1 MKNSILSEIQFA
13 NIILETY
20 NLKIEQNN
28 LIYYISQN
36 VLNINEQFKI
46 NYEKFYN
53 EFNNEREKIMERK
66 RKRIKR
72 KRKRNGKIL

>member
-36 VLNINEQFKI
+36 VLNINEQLKL
-46 NYEKFYN
+46 
-53 EFNNEREKIMERK
+53 IMK
-66 RKRIKR
+66 KLNVKLG
-72 KRKRNGKIL
+72 N